1 MKRLLAAALSSM
13 CFVASAN
20 AAILTYE
27 FTSTVSR
34 VFLSDF
40 NAHTSTDVDSHAAP
54 RFTVQMGDV
63 IHGSFTINTA
73 PTLTD
78 CFESGDSVC
87 VYIYPDPQSHVK
99 ASINGTEL
107 QLPSSDASDNVVTQ
121 RSLDGLGYNRLS
133 IQSGTSLFERSENS
147 SIHFMAAPQHVGV
160 VDGTIPLAM
169 LNLSPNIS
177 AEFAYSF
184 NDYTIGLGYSFYGA
198 MTSLTY
204 IGSAPGNIPPT
215 AVPEPETYGMMIAG
229 MALVAFAARR
239 RANKPTSPTPA
250 SIIA

>member
-1 MKRLLAAALSSM
+1 MKRLLAAAVGSV

-27 FTSTVSR
+27 FTSTVSTI
-34 VFLSDF
+34 FLSDF
-40 NAHTSTDVDSHAAP
+40 NTNTSTYVDSYAAP
-54 RFTVQMGDV
+54 RFTVQKGDI

-73 PTLTD
+73 PTLTG
-78 CFESGDSVC
+78 CFESGDSIC
-87 VYIYPDPQSHVK
+87 VYFDPNLQSHVR

-107 QLPSSDASDNVVTQ
+107 QLPSSDANDNVVTQ
-121 RSLDGLGYNRLS
+121 RSLDGLGYNRLN
-133 IQSGTSLFERSENS
+133 IQSNTSPYPISETSN
-147 SIHFMAAPQHVGV
+147 IQFMAEPQHVAV
-160 VDGTIPLAM
+160 VDGAIPLAM
-169 LNLSPNIS
+169 LNLTPNIS
-177 AEFAYSF
+177 ADYGYSF
-184 NDYTIGLGYSFYGA
+184 SDYATGLGYSFYGA

-204 IGSAPGNIPPT
+204 IGSAPGNNPPL

-250 SIIA
+250 SVIA

>member
-1 MKRLLAAALSSM
+1 MKRLLAAAVSSV

-34 VFLSDF
+34 LSLEDF
-40 NAHTSTDVDSHAAP
+40 NAHTSTDVLSHAAP

-73 PTLTD
+73 PTLTG

-87 VYIYPDPQSHVK
+87 VYIDPDPQSHVR

-107 QLPSSDASDNVVTQ
+107 QLPSSDARDNVVTQ
-121 RSLDGLGYNRLS
+121 RSLDGVGFNRLS
-133 IQSGTSLFERSENS
+133 MQSGTSLFERSETS
-147 SIHFMAAPQHVGV
+147 GIYFMAEPQHVAV
-160 VDGTIPLAM
+160 VDGAIPLAM
-169 LNLSPNIS
+169 LNLSPYIS
-177 AEFAYSF
+177 AQFAYSF
-184 NDYTIGLGYSFYGA
+184 GDYTTGLGYSFYGA

-204 IGSAPGNIPPT
+204 IGSVPGNTPPL

-229 MALVAFAARR
+229 MGLVGLLARR
-239 RANKPTSPTPA
+239 RANKPSNATSA